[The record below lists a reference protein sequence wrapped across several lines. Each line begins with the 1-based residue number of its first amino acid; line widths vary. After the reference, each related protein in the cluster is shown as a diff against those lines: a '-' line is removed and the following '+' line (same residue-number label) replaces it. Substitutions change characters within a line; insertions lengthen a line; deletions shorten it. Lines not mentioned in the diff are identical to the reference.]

1 MGHFGADNPLMY
13 RTQEEEEAFKARDCN
28 QHLMKYILDH
38 NIATQENLDELDQK
52 VIAEVAEA
60 AKFAN
65 DSPYPEPSELTTD
78 VYVSY

>member
-1 MGHFGADNPLMY
+1 MN
-13 RTQEEEEAFKARDCN
+13 
-28 QHLMKYILDH
+28 YILDH